1 MTGDALRVVHACPG
15 RVRLRAAKLKGAAA
29 FARQAAARL
38 RQVPGI
44 REVEANAVTGSLLIY
59 YNLPELT
66 TPAAMLA
73 LSEATKELFPEIEP
87 QTLLQGLE
95 CLTAPPPPT
104 TGWLTGSLAAV
115 NAQVAA
121 LTGGLDLKL
130 LVPLFFLGLGIR
142 SLLSAEKIHAPSW
155 YDYLWFGFSSFMM
168 LNRSTGE
175 ETAGGEGK

>member
-15 RVRLRAAKLKGAAA
+15 RVRLKAAKLKGEAAL
-29 FARQAAARL
+29 ARQAAERL
-38 RQVPGI
+38 RRVPGI

-66 TPAAMLA
+66 SPAAMLA

-87 QTLLQGLE
+87 QTLLKGLE
-95 CLTAPPPPT
+95 SLAAPPPPA
-104 TGWLTGSLAAV
+104 TGGLTGSLAAV
-115 NAQVAA
+115 NAKVAA

-142 SLLSAEKIHAPSW
+142 SLLLAEKIHAPSW
-155 YDYLWFGFSSFMM
+155 YDYFWFGFSSFMM
-168 LNRSTGE
+168 LNRGTE
-175 ETAGGEGK
+175 EKSV